1 MSVKSTESSRRKPK
15 GDKRDR
21 TRATLLEA
29 ARAMV
34 REKGYART
42 TLEAVARR
50 AGMTTG
56 AIYGNF
62 KNRDELFIA
71 LGHTYWA
78 PVTPRIKPGATF
90 AEVMHAIAEATL
102 AAIPERTT
110 AAVGR
115 LTGLAYALTSPDLRA
130 RVREITAGSY
140 ELGEEWLRTLG
151 DPREL
156 PMPPEHLVRVI
167 HTLIEGLVLQ
177 RILTPQL
184 FPDEVFYAA
193 FEALAHRRTDPNLNA
208 TPVIEEPGAGKGAAS
223 D

>member
-1 MSVKSTESSRRKPK
+1 MAVKNTESSRRRPK

-71 LGHTYWA
+71 LGQTYWA
-78 PVTPRIKPGATF
+78 PVKPRDQTWRDVRRSDARDGRGDARGDPGADDGGGGTVDR
-90 AEVMHAIAEATL
+90 A
-102 AAIPERTT
+102 
-110 AAVGR
+110 G
-115 LTGLAYALTSPDLRA
+115 LRA
-130 RVREITAGSY
+130 DQPGFARASSR
-140 ELGEEWLRTLG
+140 
-151 DPREL
+151 D
-156 PMPPEHLVRVI
+156 
-167 HTLIEGLVLQ
+167 
-177 RILTPQL
+177 
-184 FPDEVFYAA
+184 
-193 FEALAHRRTDPNLNA
+193 HRRQL
-208 TPVIEEPGAGKGAAS
+208 
-223 D
+223 

>member
-1 MSVKSTESSRRKPK
+1 MAVKNTESWRRAPK

-71 LGHTYWA
+71 LGQTYWA
-78 PVTPRIKPGATF
+78 PVKPRIKPGATF
-90 AEVMHAIAEATL
+90 PEVMHAMAVGTL

-110 AAVGR
+110 VAVGR
-115 LTGLAYALTSPDLRA
+115 LTGLAYTLTNPDLRE
-130 RVREITAGSY
+130 RVRAITAGSY
-140 ELGEEWLRTLG
+140 ELGAEWLRTLG
-151 DPREL
+151 DEREL
-156 PMPPEHLVRVI
+156 PMPPEQLVCVI
-167 HTLIEGLVLQ
+167 HALIEGLVLQ
-177 RILTPQL
+177 RILTPEL
-184 FPDEVFYAA
+184 CPDEVFFAA
-193 FEALAHRRTDPNLNA
+193 LGALAHHRREPNLNA
-208 TPVIEEPGAGKGAAS
+208 TPVAEEPSAGKGPAS